1 MKNPTFTLI
10 ILIIY
15 SFFIGLSKHIFLLFF
30 IPILIL
36 FFIKKEFMISNL
48 KKLFFL
54 NLFIIII
61 ALNPL
66 INGNYELA
74 ILVFLRAN
82 LIIFFSILLF
92 SGVDD
97 FFLIYATKNIFGK
110 KLSILIYFTIR
121 FINSLKTEFKRLKK
135 TLKARGFVS
144 KTSLFTYKI
153 YANITAMLFLS
164 AYEKANLVEKTIKI
178 RGFYPQYMIK
188 NNSVSLHKSDILFG
202 IITAFCLFYKFG
214 VLV

>member
-15 SFFIGLSKHIFLLFF
+15 SFFIGLSKHIFLSFF

-36 FFIKKEFMISNL
+36 FFIKKEFIISNL

-74 ILVFLRAN
+74 FLVFLRAN

-97 FFLIYATKNIFGK
+97 FFLIYAAKNIFGK